1 MEAKAE
7 NRNGVIIRFNIAG
20 IVMNLLLSAAKLII
34 GLKINSRAVML
45 DAVNGFS
52 DMATSVLSILS
63 TLFGGK
69 RVDRAHPFGYG
80 RLEYITS
87 MFGNV
92 FVIFMAARAIYD
104 SIRDLI
110 NADASAPNYNTA
122 IIILMAISLVAKVVY
137 GLLTRNAGKRIKSTA
152 LVMSGTETIGDS
164 IVSAAILLNIAIYRV
179 THVDFEPWLS
189 IAISLFI
196 IKACVELMRE
206 CGNKLLGAKGDP
218 QLVRQIKEMVAEEPE
233 VLNVFHLTLH
243 NYGEELCLGSVDI
256 EVDEG
261 MRVTE
266 TARLIRRIRRRA
278 AEKGVRITSVG
289 IYGTDSRDTE
299 MWDKILEIVRTHPE
313 IQRAYA
319 FSYDDD
325 AKTAS
330 FLVALKPDSRVK
342 KQSIDMLENE
352 LEKTFPGVDFD
363 IDRIIDL

>member
-1 MEAKAE
+1 M
-7 NRNGVIIRFNIAG
+7 
-20 IVMNLLLSAAKLII
+20 MNLLLSAAKLII
-34 GLKINSRAVML
+34 GLKISSRAVML

-63 TLFGGK
+63 TIFGGK
-69 RVDRAHPFGYG
+69 RVDRTHPFGYG

-92 FVIFMAARAIYD
+92 FVIFMAAHAIYD

-110 NADASAPNYNTA
+110 GADASAPNYNTA
-122 IIILMAISLVAKVVY
+122 IIILMAVSLVAKVVY
-137 GLLTRNAGKRIKSTA
+137 GLLTRNAGKRIRSTA

-164 IVSAAILLNIAIYRV
+164 IVSAAILLNIAIYRI
-179 THVDFEPWLS
+179 THVNLEPWLS

-196 IKACVELMRE
+196 IKACAGLMRE

-218 QLVRQIKEMVAEEPE
+218 QLVHQIKEMVAEEPE
-233 VLNVFHLTLH
+233 VQNVFHLTLH

-261 MRVTE
+261 MCVTE
-266 TARLIRRIRRRA
+266 TTRLMRRIRRRA
-278 AEKGVRITSVG
+278 AEKGVRLTSVG
-289 IYGTDSRDTE
+289 IYGTDSRDAE
-299 MWDKILEIVRTHPE
+299 MWDKILEIVRTHQD

-325 AKTAS
+325 AKTAT
-330 FLVALKPDSRVK
+330 FLVALNPDSRAKEHSV
-342 KQSIDMLENE
+342 DMLENE
-352 LEKTFPGVDFD
+352 LEKTFPGVDFE

>member
-1 MEAKAE
+1 MEARVE
-7 NRNGVIIRFNIAG
+7 NRNRVIIRFNIAG
-20 IVMNLLLSAAKLII
+20 IMMNLLLSAAKLII

-104 SIRDLI
+104 SVRDLI
-110 NADASAPNYNTA
+110 SADAAAPNYNTA
-122 IIILMAISLVAKVVY
+122 VVILMAVSLVAKVVY
-137 GLLTRNAGKRIKSTA
+137 GLLTRFAGKRIRSTA
-152 LVMSGTETIGDS
+152 LVMSGTETIGDA

-179 THVDFEPWLS
+179 THVDLEPWLS

-196 IKACVELMRE
+196 IKTCVELMRE

-218 QLVRQIKEMVAEEPE
+218 QFLRQIKEMVAEEPE

-243 NYGEELCLGSVDI
+243 NYGEELCIGSVDI
-256 EVDEG
+256 EVDGG
-261 MRVTE
+261 MRVAE
-266 TARLIRRIRRRA
+266 TTQLMRRIRRRA
-278 AEKGVRITSVG
+278 AEKGVRLTSVG
-289 IYGTDSRDTE
+289 IYGTDSRNAE
-299 MWDKILEIVRTHPE
+299 MWDRILEIVRKHQE

-319 FSYDDD
+319 FSYDDE

-330 FLVALKPDSRVK
+330 FLLALKPDVRVEK
-342 KQSIDMLENE
+342 HSVAVLENE
-352 LEKTFPGVDFD
+352 LEKAFPGVDFD